1 MQAFVLAKRIVDDS
15 VEPGDLESTTTM
27 LGQIPVLAG
36 QSNSL
41 EEADRAA
48 MNRALADARLD
59 LQFVNAGGGIPSSI
73 RLGQYMREQQS
84 SSE

>member
-36 QSNSL
+36 RSNSL

-84 SSE
+84 TSE

>member
-36 QSNSL
+36 RSNSL